1 MEKIQFKTQIW
12 TGDGSLAGL
21 NKINDQRIFV
31 VTDPF
36 MVKSGNLDQI
46 TDHLKSNNKIEIFS
60 DIHPD
65 PSISTIVEGIEA
77 LQKFGATLLVAVGGG
92 SAIDAS
98 KGMKY
103 FAKQMAKDDQT
114 LDLIAIPTTSGTGSE
129 VTNFAVITNT
139 DKGIK
144 YPLVTD
150 DILPKIALLDP
161 ELVASAPQNITVDT
175 GMDVLTHCLEAY
187 VSTDANDFSDALA
200 EKGFQ
205 MVFKYLERVSK
216 DGKDMEARQKMHDA
230 SRIAGMAFNLVNL
243 GLNHGIAHAAGAQY
257 HIAHG
262 RLNTILMPQI
272 IAFNSE
278 LDKGIMEQPNR
289 AATKYANLARLIGI
303 PVNNPKIAV
312 KRLITT
318 IVQLRKRLKMPA
330 SFAEYGLDRQKFDET
345 KNEISAAALK
355 DGTTVTNPR
364 KPSQEQVLDILEKSY
379 S

>member
-1 MEKIQFKTQIW
+1 
-12 TGDGSLAGL
+12 
-21 NKINDQRIFV
+21 
-31 VTDPF
+31 
-36 MVKSGNLDQI
+36 
-46 TDHLKSNNKIEIFS
+46 
-60 DIHPD
+60 
-65 PSISTIVEGIEA
+65 
-77 LQKFGATLLVAVGGG
+77 
-92 SAIDAS
+92 
-98 KGMKY
+98 
-103 FAKQMAKDDQT
+103 
-114 LDLIAIPTTSGTGSE
+114 
-129 VTNFAVITNT
+129 
-139 DKGIK
+139 
-144 YPLVTD
+144 
-150 DILPKIALLDP
+150 
-161 ELVASAPQNITVDT
+161 
-175 GMDVLTHCLEAY
+175 
-187 VSTDANDFSDALA
+187 
-200 EKGFQ
+200 
-205 MVFKYLERVSK
+205 
-216 DGKDMEARQKMHDA
+216 MEARQKMHDA
-230 SRIAGMAFNLVNL
+230 SCIAGMAFNLVNL